1 MSKWINDRA
10 WTVSMY
16 ICYALCFIILSVAGY
31 NYTMSIIGETS
42 SIMKVVLFI
51 CIILFVGFG
60 VSMVFSIFITPLSEL
75 LSRLLWY
82 LFRLKTKKAISPD
95 IDAMAEDI
103 ETDNAAND
111 TNIGVVSEPDECKDT
126 IVTSIDDSVRESLKA
141 EFMSEYVR
149 VEYRNLPIYDVFES
163 LFDQEKSGAFA
174 ARAFKCAMSDPIKWL
189 KSFPGYEDAKR
200 LFPKRDSIKGG
211 KTNYSNANNTVY
223 SEKTMNE
230 TVEVIRDRLKELTPP
245 PKEDQE

>member
-82 LFRLKTKKAISPD
+82 LFRLKTKKAISPN
-95 IDAMAEDI
+95 IDAMEEDI

-189 KSFPGYEDAKR
+189 KSFPGYED
-200 LFPKRDSIKGG
+200 
-211 KTNYSNANNTVY
+211 NNTVY

-230 TVEVIRDRLKELTPP
+230 TVEVIQDRLKELTPP

>member
-1 MSKWINDRA
+1 MSKWINERA
-10 WTVSMY
+10 WMISMC
-16 ICYALCFIILSVAGY
+16 ICYVLCSVILIVAGY
-31 NYTMSIIGETS
+31 NYTMSIIGDTTS
-42 SIMKVVLFI
+42 FMKVVLLI

-60 VSMVFSIFITPLSEL
+60 IFMVFSIFITPLSEL
-75 LSRLLWY
+75 LSWLLWY
-82 LFRLKTKKAISPD
+82 LFRLKTKKGISPN
-95 IDAMAEDI
+95 IDVKEDTD
-103 ETDNAAND
+103 TDNTND
-111 TNIGVVSEPDECKDT
+111 TNNEFASEPDECKDT

-149 VEYRNLPIYDVFES
+149 VEYKNLPIYDVFES

-230 TVEVIRDRLKELTPP
+230 TVEVIQDRLKELTPQ
-245 PKEDQE
+245 PKENQE

>member
-82 LFRLKTKKAISPD
+82 LFRLKTKKAISPN
-95 IDAMAEDI
+95 IDAMEEDI

-174 ARAFKCAMSDPIKWL
+174 
-189 KSFPGYEDAKR
+189 
-200 LFPKRDSIKGG
+200 G

-230 TVEVIRDRLKELTPP
+230 TVEVIQDRLKELTPP

>member
-82 LFRLKTKKAISPD
+82 LFRLKTKRPSLQTVILKCSK
-95 IDAMAEDI
+95 
-103 ETDNAAND
+103 
-111 TNIGVVSEPDECKDT
+111 GR
-126 IVTSIDDSVRESLKA
+126 VRAK
-141 EFMSEYVR
+141 VC
-149 VEYRNLPIYDVFES
+149 
-163 LFDQEKSGAFA
+163 QE
-174 ARAFKCAMSDPIKWL
+174 
-189 KSFPGYEDAKR
+189 R
-200 LFPKRDSIKGG
+200 L
-211 KTNYSNANNTVY
+211 
-223 SEKTMNE
+223 
-230 TVEVIRDRLKELTPP
+230 
-245 PKEDQE
+245 

>member
-75 LSRLLWY
+75 LSRLLWHKRATVLY
-82 LFRLKTKKAISPD
+82 RSRHEGRTTAKSKPGNPYIT
-95 IDAMAEDI
+95 
-103 ETDNAAND
+103 
-111 TNIGVVSEPDECKDT
+111 
-126 IVTSIDDSVRESLKA
+126 
-141 EFMSEYVR
+141 FME
-149 VEYRNLPIYDVFES
+149 
-163 LFDQEKSGAFA
+163 
-174 ARAFKCAMSDPIKWL
+174 
-189 KSFPGYEDAKR
+189 
-200 LFPKRDSIKGG
+200 
-211 KTNYSNANNTVY
+211 
-223 SEKTMNE
+223 
-230 TVEVIRDRLKELTPP
+230 
-245 PKEDQE
+245 

>member
-1 MSKWINDRA
+1 MSKWINERA

-31 NYTMSIIGETS
+31 NYTMSIIGEVS
-42 SIMKVVLFI
+42 SIMKVILLI

-82 LFRLKTKKAISPD
+82 LFRLRTKKGLSPD
-95 IDAMAEDI
+95 TDI
-103 ETDNAAND
+103 KKD
-111 TNIGVVSEPDECKDT
+111 TIGVDNTVNDNNNEVASEPDECKDT
-126 IVTSIDDSVRESLKA
+126 IVTSVDDSLRESLKA
-141 EFMSEYVR
+141 VFMSEYVR

-163 LFDQEKSGAFA
+163 LFDKEKSGAFA

-189 KSFPGYEDAKR
+189 KSFPGYEDARR
-200 LFPKRDSIKGG
+200 LFPNQDAIKGG
-211 KTNYSNANNTVY
+211 KTNYSNANNMVY
-223 SEKTMNE
+223 SEKTMTE
-230 TVEVIRDRLKELTPP
+230 TVEIIQDKLKELTAP

>member
-1 MSKWINDRA
+1 MSKWINERA
-10 WTVSMY
+10 WMISMC
-16 ICYALCFIILSVAGY
+16 ICYVLCSVILIVAGY
-31 NYTMSIIGETS
+31 NYTMSIIGDTTS
-42 SIMKVVLFI
+42 FMKVVLFI

-75 LSRLLWY
+75 LSRLLWHI
-82 LFRLKTKKAISPD
+82 FRLKTKKAISPN
-95 IDAMAEDI
+95 IDAKEEYI

-200 LFPKRDSIKGG
+200 LFTKRDAIKGG

>member
-75 LSRLLWY
+75 L
-82 LFRLKTKKAISPD
+82 TH
-95 IDAMAEDI
+95 I
-103 ETDNAAND
+103 E
-111 TNIGVVSEPDECKDT
+111 G
-126 IVTSIDDSVRESLKA
+126 
-141 EFMSEYVR
+141 
-149 VEYRNLPIYDVFES
+149 
-163 LFDQEKSGAFA
+163 
-174 ARAFKCAMSDPIKWL
+174 
-189 KSFPGYEDAKR
+189 
-200 LFPKRDSIKGG
+200 
-211 KTNYSNANNTVY
+211 
-223 SEKTMNE
+223 
-230 TVEVIRDRLKELTPP
+230 
-245 PKEDQE
+245 

>member
-10 WTVSMY
+10 WAVSMY

-51 CIILFVGFG
+51 CIILFMGFG

-75 LSRLLWY
+75 LSRLLWHI
-82 LFRLKTKKAISPD
+82 FRLKTKKAISPN
-95 IDAMAEDI
+95 IDAKEEYI

-126 IVTSIDDSVRESLKA
+126 IVTSVDNSLRESLKA

-149 VEYRNLPIYDVFES
+149 VEYRNLPIYDVFEG
-163 LFDQEKSGAFA
+163 LFDKEKSGAFA

-189 KSFPGYEDAKR
+189 KSFPGYEDARR
-200 LFPKRDSIKGG
+200 LFPKQDAIKGG

-223 SEKTMNE
+223 SEKTMAE
-230 TVEVIRDRLKELTPP
+230 TVEVIQDKLKELTPP

>member
-10 WTVSMY
+10 WAVSMY

-75 LSRLLWY
+75 LSRLLWHI
-82 LFRLKTKKAISPD
+82 FRLKTKKAISPN
-95 IDAMAEDI
+95 IDAKEEYI

-149 VEYRNLPIYDVFES
+149 IEYRNLPIYDVFES

-200 LFPKRDSIKGG
+200 LFRKRDAIKGG

>member
-10 WTVSMY
+10 WAVSMY

-75 LSRLLWY
+75 LSRLLWH
-82 LFRLKTKKAISPD
+82 LFRLKTKKAISPN
-95 IDAMAEDI
+95 IDAKEKDI
-103 ETDNAAND
+103 EADNTDNDSND
-111 TNIGVVSEPDECKDT
+111 SDRNALKDEF
-126 IVTSIDDSVRESLKA
+126 VQN
-141 EFMSEYVR
+141 YVKSDCA
-149 VEYRNLPIYDVFES
+149 YLPIYDVFES

-174 ARAFKCAMSDPIKWL
+174 ARAFKCALSDPNWL
-189 KSFPGYEDAKR
+189 KAYPGYIDAQR
-200 LFPKRDSIKGG
+200 LFPHKDAIKGN
-211 KTNYSNANNTVY
+211 KSNYSKANNNKAY
-223 SEKTMNE
+223 SEDTIKE
-230 TVEVIRDRLKELTPP
+230 TESLLKDKLKELEAKSVKSETL
-245 PKEDQE
+245 QN

>member
-75 LSRLLWY
+75 LSRLLWHI
-82 LFRLKTKKAISPD
+82 FRLKTKKAISPN
-95 IDAMAEDI
+95 IDAKEEYI

-126 IVTSIDDSVRESLKA
+126 IVTSIDDATVIEQLQNRSNRIH
-141 EFMSEYVR
+141 
-149 VEYRNLPIYDVFES
+149 N
-163 LFDQEKSGAFA
+163 
-174 ARAFKCAMSDPIKWL
+174 
-189 KSFPGYEDAKR
+189 ED
-200 LFPKRDSIKGG
+200 SS
-211 KTNYSNANNTVY
+211 T
-223 SEKTMNE
+223 
-230 TVEVIRDRLKELTPP
+230 
-245 PKEDQE
+245 